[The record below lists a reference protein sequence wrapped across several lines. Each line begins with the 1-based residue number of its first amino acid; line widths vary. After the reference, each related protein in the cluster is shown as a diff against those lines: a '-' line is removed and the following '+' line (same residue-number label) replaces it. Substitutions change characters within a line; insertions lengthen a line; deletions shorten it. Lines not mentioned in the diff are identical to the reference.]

1 MRKKILL
8 QICICFSMYSL
19 AQVGIKKDNPNPS
32 TDLELGSNNKALI
45 LNRVQNTS
53 AVPNPVNG
61 MMIYDLSEECVK
73 AYQSGKWSKCLGK
86 NLKANKSSNPLSLS
100 KSSVNLSHNVN
111 AGQSFREQDITY
123 TQEKRTLVKDE
134 ILR

>member
-1 MRKKILL
+1 ML
-8 QICICFSMYSL
+8 SL
-19 AQVGIKKDNPNPS
+19 AQVGIKKDNPHLS

-45 LNRVQNTS
+45 LNRVQNTD

-86 NLKANKSSNPLSLS
+86 NLRAKKNSGPLSLS
-100 KSSVNLSHNVN
+100 KNSVNLPHDFNS
-111 AGQSFREQDITY
+111 GQSYHEQDSTY
-123 TQEKRTLVKDE
+123 TQDRKPHVKDE
-134 ILR
+134 VLR

>member
-8 QICICFSMYSL
+8 QICICFSMFSL

-86 NLKANKSSNPLSLS
+86 NLKAQKTSDPQSLS
-100 KSSVNLSHNVN
+100 KSSVNLPHDFNDTLPYH
-111 AGQSFREQDITY
+111 EQDITY
-123 TQEKRTLVKDE
+123 TQEMRTLVKDE
-134 ILR
+134 VLR